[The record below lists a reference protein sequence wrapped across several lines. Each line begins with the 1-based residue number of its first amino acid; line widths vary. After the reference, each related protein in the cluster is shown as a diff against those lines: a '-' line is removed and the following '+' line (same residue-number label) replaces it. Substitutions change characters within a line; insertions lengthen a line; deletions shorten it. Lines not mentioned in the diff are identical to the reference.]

1 LRSSSTKL
9 AATFIL
15 LAAFALPTHAQTQP
29 TTKTISPER
38 LDKYSDLAVEW
49 LQEYLRIDT
58 TNPPGNEALAAA
70 FFKKFF
76 DQEGIENQV
85 FEFDPAHHR
94 ANIWARIRGTG
105 AKRPLILLN
114 HMDVVT
120 SDPARWSVPP
130 FSGKIS
136 NGAMYG
142 RGAQDMKNEG
152 LAQLMVMVML
162 KRENVPLDRDV
173 IFLGTA
179 DEEVDGK
186 GTDWMIA
193 NKRDLLGNAEFLL
206 TEGGYN
212 LLEKGKVKY
221 VALDVAEK
229 ATFWLRVKAQGR
241 PGHGSEPLVDSA
253 PNRLVRALA
262 KIINY
267 QTELKLTPV
276 VEEYLRLMAPY
287 QSPERARIYRNIKV
301 LINQPSFRATL
312 KRDELNPKLRNTIS
326 LTQLNGSRQ
335 TNVIPG
341 EATAHLDVRLL
352 PGEDPNVFLEKLRQV
367 VGDSNV
373 TIEPESPLKD
383 FRISNSS
390 PTDTELYSV
399 IRSVAGHY
407 FPGTPVVPSLTSGYT
422 ENQRYRGLG
431 IVSYGFSPY
440 AATEDESATEHGDD
454 ERIRVEEVRRGPHIL
469 FDVVVGVA
477 GAR

>member
-1 LRSSSTKL
+1 MRSSLTKSLTTAIIL
-9 AATFIL
+9 AAI
-15 LAAFALPTHAQTQP
+15 ALPAQAQSKKIP
-29 TTKTISPER
+29 SER
-38 LDKYSDLAVEW
+38 LDKYSNLAVEW

-58 TNPPGNEALAAA
+58 TNPPGDEILAAD
-70 FFKKFF
+70 FFKKIF
-76 DQEGIENQV
+76 DKEGIENQV

-94 ANIWARIRGTG
+94 ANIWAHIRGNG

-120 SDPARWSVPP
+120 SDPARWSLPP
-130 FSGKIS
+130 FSAKIS
-136 NGAMYG
+136 NGSIYA

-152 LAQLMVMVML
+152 MAQLMVMVML
-162 KRENVPLDRDV
+162 KREHVPLDRDV

-229 ATFWLRVKAQGR
+229 STFWLRVKAQGR

-262 KIINY
+262 RIINY
-267 QTELKLTPV
+267 QTELRLTPV
-276 VEEYLRLMAPY
+276 VEEYLGLMAPF
-287 QSPERARIYRNIKV
+287 QTPERARIYRNIKL
-301 LINQPSFRATL
+301 LIKQPAFRAAVAS
-312 KRDELNPKLRNTIS
+312 DELNPQLRDTIS
-326 LTQLNGSRQ
+326 LTMLNGSRQ

-341 EATAHLDVRLL
+341 EATANLDVRLL
-352 PGEDPNVFLEKLRQV
+352 PGEDPQVFLANLRQV
-367 VGDSNV
+367 VRDPNV
-373 TIEPESPLKD
+373 VIEPESPD

-390 PTDTELYSV
+390 PTNTVLFEV
-399 IRSVAGHY
+399 IRKVAGDY

-431 IVSYGFSPY
+431 IVCYGFSPY
-440 AATEDESATEHGDD
+440 AATREESATEHGDD
-454 ERIRVEEVRRGPHIL
+454 ERIRVEEVRRGPRVL
-469 FDVVVGVA
+469 FDVVLGVA
-477 GAR
+477 GAH